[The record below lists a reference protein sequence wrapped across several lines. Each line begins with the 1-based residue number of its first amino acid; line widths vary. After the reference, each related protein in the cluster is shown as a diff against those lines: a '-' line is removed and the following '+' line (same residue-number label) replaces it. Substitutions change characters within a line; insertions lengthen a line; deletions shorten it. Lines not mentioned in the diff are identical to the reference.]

1 MAAAARMPGPGSKE
15 ANGMVQP
22 AVERSRD
29 EEVLTPA
36 AERPVL
42 EMEHVSKQF
51 GATLALDDVSLQ
63 LRRGEIHALLGE
75 NGAGKSTLIKIMTG
89 IQRQDSGEI
98 FIAGAPVRVTSAQD
112 AQRLGVAAI
121 YQEPMIFPDLSVAE
135 NIFIGHRDRGKIVDR
150 RRMERE
156 ASDVLARLD
165 VRLDVGEPARGLTLA
180 EQQTVEIAKA
190 ISLDVRVLI
199 MDEPTASLSAH
210 EVQRLFRIVH
220 TLRQQGVA
228 ILFISH
234 RMEEVFEIA
243 DRVTILRDG
252 RWISTTP
259 RAELTPATA
268 ISRMVGREVRE
279 LFRRERR
286 QPGAVRLSVRGLRR
300 EGAFQ
305 DVSFELRTGEVLGF
319 AGLVGA
325 RRTDVGLALFGIAPA
340 DGGEIELDGTRVTV
354 TSPRDAMALGIA
366 YSTEDRRQLGLVM
379 PLSIAANVSLPS
391 LPRFLSPGGMV
402 RRAEERATAEAFRQ
416 RLSIRAPSVDTPAS
430 SLSGG
435 NQQKVV
441 ISKWLETN
449 PKVMI
454 LDEPTRGIDVGA
466 KVEVHQLIDDLVAR
480 GMAIV
485 LISSDLPEVLATS
498 DRILVMRE
506 GRQMAILGRD
516 EATPEVVLAAAMG
529 QTAVVLTRNIDLS
542 VGSIVGLVASFA
554 GTMLSNAPTI
564 PAPAII
570 AISIAIGA

>member
-1 MAAAARMPGPGSKE
+1 MPGLGE

-22 AVERSRD
+22 AIERSQD
-29 EEVLTPA
+29 EAVPLPGSD
-36 AERPVL
+36 RPVL
-42 EMEHVSKQF
+42 EMVRVSKQF
-51 GATLALDDVSLQ
+51 GVTLALDDVSLE

-89 IQRQDSGEI
+89 VQRQDSGEI
-98 FIAGAPVRVTSAQD
+98 RIDGAPVRVASSQD
-112 AQRLGVAAI
+112 AQRLGAAAI

-150 RRMERE
+150 RRMDRE
-156 ASDVLARLD
+156 ASEVLSRLD

-268 ISRMVGREVRE
+268 IGRMVGREVRE

-286 QPGAVRLSVRGLRR
+286 EPGAVRLSVRGLRR

-305 DVSFELRTGEVLGF
+305 DVSFDLRAGEVLGF

-325 RRTDVGLALFGIAPA
+325 RRTDIGLALFGIAPA
-340 DGGEIELDGTRVTV
+340 DAGEIELDGTRVTV
-354 TSPRDAMALGIA
+354 ASPRDAMALGIA

-391 LPRFLSPGGMV
+391 LPRFLSSAGMV

-449 PKVMI
+449 PKVLI

-466 KVEVHQLIDDLVAR
+466 KVEVHQLIDDLAAR
-480 GMAIV
+480 GMAII
-485 LISSDLPEVLATS
+485 LISSDLPEVLAMS

-506 GRQMAILGRD
+506 GRQMAIFDHD
-516 EATPEVVLAAAMG
+516 EASQQRVLAAAMG
-529 QTAVVLTRNIDLS
+529 QPGDIIPEGDGIDRAAAAEALAA
-542 VGSIVGLVASFA
+542 IDRLVS
-554 GTMLSNAPTI
+554 GGPLVERDNS
-564 PAPAII
+564 
-570 AISIAIGA
+570 

>member
-1 MAAAARMPGPGSKE
+1 MATGTRTPPPGLKE

-22 AVERSRD
+22 AVERSLD
-29 EEVLTPA
+29 EGVVAPGE
-36 AERPVL
+36 ERPVL
-42 EMEHVSKQF
+42 EIEHVSKQF
-51 GATLALDDVSLQ
+51 GATLALDDVSLE

-89 IQRQDSGEI
+89 VQRQDGGEI
-98 FIAGAPVRVTSAQD
+98 RIDGAPVRVTSAQD

-156 ASDVLARLD
+156 AREVLARLD

-234 RMEEVFEIA
+234 RIEEVFEIA

-259 RAELTPATA
+259 RVELTPATA

-279 LFRRERR
+279 LFRRQRR
-286 QPGAVRLSVRGLRR
+286 EPGAVRLSVRGLRR
-300 EGAFQ
+300 EGAFE
-305 DVSFELRTGEVLGF
+305 DASFDLRAGEVLGF

-340 DGGEIELDGTRVTV
+340 DGGQVELDGTPVTV
-354 TSPRDAMALGIA
+354 SSPRDAMALGIA

-391 LPRFLSPGGMV
+391 LPRFLTPAGMV
-402 RRAEERATAEAFRQ
+402 RRAAERATAEAYRK

-466 KVEVHQLIDDLVAR
+466 KVEVHQLIDDLAAR
-480 GMAIV
+480 GIAII
-485 LISSDLPEVLATS
+485 LISSDLPEVLAMS

-506 GRQMAILGRD
+506 GHQMAIFD
-516 EATPEVVLAAAMG
+516 HNEATQERVLSAAMG
-529 QTAVVLTRNIDLS
+529 QSSDGLLAGDGIDREAAAEA
-542 VGSIVGLVASFA
+542 IAAIDRLVA
-554 GTMLSNAPTI
+554 GGELIEQDHP
-564 PAPAII
+564 
-570 AISIAIGA
+570 

>member
-1 MAAAARMPGPGSKE
+1 MEAAARTPRPDVRE

-22 AVERSRD
+22 AVEPSLD
-29 EEVLTPA
+29 EALLAPG

-42 EMEHVSKQF
+42 AMEHVSKQF
-51 GATLALDDVSLQ
+51 GATLALDDVSLE

-89 IQRQDSGEI
+89 VQRQDSGEI
-98 FIAGAPVRVTSAQD
+98 FIDGAPVRVASSQD

-135 NIFIGHRDRGKIVDR
+135 NIFIGHSDRGKIVDR

-156 ASDVLARLD
+156 ASEVLARLD

-234 RMEEVFEIA
+234 RIEEVFEIA

-259 RAELTPATA
+259 RPELTPATA

-286 QPGAVRLSVRGLRR
+286 QPGAVRLSVRSLRR

-305 DVSFELRTGEVLGF
+305 DVSFDLHAGEVLGF

-325 RRTDVGLALFGIAPA
+325 RRTDIGLALFGIAPA
-340 DGGEIELDGTRVTV
+340 DGGQIELDGTPVTV
-354 TSPRDAMALGIA
+354 TGPRDAMALGIA

-379 PLSIAANVSLPS
+379 PLSIAANISLPS
-391 LPRFLSPGGMV
+391 LPRFLSPSGMV
-402 RRAEERATAEAFRQ
+402 RRAEERATAQAFRQ

-449 PKVMI
+449 PRVMI

-466 KVEVHQLIDDLVAR
+466 KVEVHQLIDDLAAR
-480 GMAIV
+480 GMAII
-485 LISSDLPEVLATS
+485 LISSDLPEVLAMS

-506 GRQMAILGRD
+506 GRQMAIFD
-516 EATPEVVLAAAMG
+516 HHEASQERVLSAAMG
-529 QTAVVLTRNIDLS
+529 QSGDIVPEGDGIDRAAAAEA
-542 VGSIVGLVASFA
+542 IAAIDRLVAGGS
-554 GTMLSNAPTI
+554 LVEKDPS
-564 PAPAII
+564 
-570 AISIAIGA
+570 

>member
-1 MAAAARMPGPGSKE
+1 
-15 ANGMVQP
+15 
-22 AVERSRD
+22 
-29 EEVLTPA
+29 
-36 AERPVL
+36 VL
-42 EMEHVSKQF
+42 EMVHVSKQF
-51 GATLALDDVSLQ
+51 GATLALDDVSLE

-89 IQRQDSGEI
+89 VQRQDSGEI
-98 FIAGAPVRVTSAQD
+98 RIDGAPVRVASAQD

-156 ASDVLARLD
+156 ASEALARLD

-268 ISRMVGREVRE
+268 IGRMVGREVRE

-286 QPGAVRLSVRGLRR
+286 EPGAVRLSVRGLRR

-305 DVSFELRTGEVLGF
+305 DVSFDLRAGEVLGF

-325 RRTDVGLALFGIAPA
+325 RRTDIGLALFGIAPA
-340 DGGEIELDGTRVTV
+340 DGGEIELDGAPVTV
-354 TSPRDAMALGIA
+354 SSPRDAMALGIA
-366 YSTEDRRQLGLVM
+366 YSTEDRRQLGLIM

-391 LPRFLSPGGMV
+391 LPRFLTSAGIV
-402 RRAEERATAEAFRQ
+402 RRAEERATAETFRQ

-466 KVEVHQLIDDLVAR
+466 KVEVHQLIDDLAAR
-480 GMAIV
+480 GMAII
-485 LISSDLPEVLATS
+485 LISSDLPEVLAMS

-506 GRQMAILGRD
+506 GRQMAIFDHD
-516 EATPEVVLAAAMG
+516 EASQQRVLAAAMG
-529 QTAVVLTRNIDLS
+529 QPGDIIPEGDGIDRAAAAEALAA
-542 VGSIVGLVASFA
+542 IDRLVS
-554 GTMLSNAPTI
+554 GGPLVERDNS
-564 PAPAII
+564 
-570 AISIAIGA
+570 